1 MTSFVSPNPPSPT
14 SPSLIETDQ
23 DSKGRSPA
31 PRSGVGESRLIGGD
45 DEREAHIAG
54 LNQLILEC
62 YAAYQAFGC
71 EEDRAEAQGYGQ
83 AARCRCEGA

>member
-31 PRSGVGESRLIGGD
+31 PRSGVGESRLSRRIKFLASVLYWSVRHRSISRG
-45 DEREAHIAG
+45 RWVAHYSNTK
-54 LNQLILEC
+54 L
-62 YAAYQAFGC
+62 
-71 EEDRAEAQGYGQ
+71 
-83 AARCRCEGA
+83 